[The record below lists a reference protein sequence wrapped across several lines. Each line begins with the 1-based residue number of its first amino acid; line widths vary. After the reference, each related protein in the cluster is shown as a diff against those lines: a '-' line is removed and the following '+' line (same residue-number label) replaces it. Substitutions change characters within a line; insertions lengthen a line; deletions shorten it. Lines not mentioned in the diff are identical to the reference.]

1 MRWTFSLTC
10 VVMLLMSGCGG
21 TDSQS
26 AAENGANEA
35 PQTASPLDPSDNP
48 SPLAD
53 AMAGNVSTALGEP
66 QPPAQPAPAQPAP
79 ASAEEQPEGERVEAT
94 ADTVGTKG
102 KGYGGGIITEPIH
115 QYFRLQDKLKL
126 DQIEYGLKLYH
137 AEHGRYP
144 ATMQEFVDQILTP
157 QQVKLPELPPGREF
171 VYDPQQGKLF
181 VQSKQ

>member
-1 MRWTFSLTC
+1 MRWMFSLSC
-10 VVMLLMSGCGG
+10 VVTLLLSGCGG
-21 TDSQS
+21 MDSEPV
-26 AAENGANEA
+26 AENGANEA
-35 PQTASPLDPSDNP
+35 PQTADPLDPSDNP

-53 AMAGNVSTALGEP
+53 AVAGNVGMALGEP
-66 QPPAQPAPAQPAP
+66 QPPAQPAPATPA
-79 ASAEEQPEGERVEAT
+79 EQPMQERVEAT

-157 QQVKLPELPPGREF
+157 QQVKLPELPPGRKF
-171 VYDPQQGKLF
+171 VYDSQQGKLF
-181 VQSKQ
+181 VVSEQ

>member
-1 MRWTFSLTC
+1 MRWMFSLSC
-10 VVMLLMSGCGG
+10 VGLLLISGCG
-21 TDSQS
+21 DSDAQPV
-26 AAENGANEA
+26 AENGAS
-35 PQTASPLDPSDNP
+35 QTADPLNPSDNP
-48 SPLAD
+48 SPLAN
-53 AMAGNVSTALGEP
+53 AAAETVGVAVGETP
-66 QPPAQPAPAQPAP
+66 PPAQPMPPMDNTEP
-79 ASAEEQPEGERVEAT
+79 PKKELVEAT

-102 KGYGGGIITEPIH
+102 KEYGGGIITEPIH

-157 QQVKLPELPPGREF
+157 QQVKLPELPPGRKF

-181 VQSKQ
+181 VQSEQ